1 MAEGVKPTNEQIVRL
16 LDQIL
21 RDLNEM
27 KNGQQELAAD
37 LGKLAKTI
45 G

>member
-1 MAEGVKPTNEQIVRL
+1 MAEAVKPTNEQIVKL

-21 RDLNEM
+21 SDLSEM

-37 LGKLAKTI
+37 LGKLAQTI
-45 G
+45 K